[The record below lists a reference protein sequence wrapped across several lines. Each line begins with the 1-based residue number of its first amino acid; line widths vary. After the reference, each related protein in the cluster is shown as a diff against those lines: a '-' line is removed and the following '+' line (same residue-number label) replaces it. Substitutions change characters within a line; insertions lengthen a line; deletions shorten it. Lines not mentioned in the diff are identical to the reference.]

1 MEIVKQSIERLYPET
16 QEQADEGLRLL
27 ERAGRTCYKSEAKIT
42 DDSAPKFAKM
52 ILVRQHDS
60 VVEHLTASYK
70 IICDR
75 ALSHEI
81 VRHRIGTSYSQES
94 QRYINYNKRGLQF
107 IDPVSAF
114 TSMTED
120 QLDIWFIAM
129 TEAETNYNAM
139 IDGGCTPEL
148 ARSVLPNSAKT
159 EIVMTANLRAWRHFI
174 DLRTSPKAHPQM
186 REIANMIFEDLN
198 ALWSCIFEDLAR

>member
-81 VRHRIGTSYSQES
+81 VRHLSCKT
-94 QRYINYNKRGLQF
+94 
-107 IDPVSAF
+107 A
-114 TSMTED
+114 
-120 QLDIWFIAM
+120 
-129 TEAETNYNAM
+129 
-139 IDGGCTPEL
+139 L
-148 ARSVLPNSAKT
+148 AVA
-159 EIVMTANLRAWRHFI
+159 
-174 DLRTSPKAHPQM
+174 SPP
-186 REIANMIFEDLN
+186 D
-198 ALWSCIFEDLAR
+198 

>member
-1 MEIVKQSIERLYPET
+1 MEIVKQSIERLYPQT

-42 DDSAPKFAKM
+42 DDSSQKFAKM
-52 ILVRQHDS
+52 ILGRQHDS

-75 ALSHEI
+75 GVSHEI

-94 QRYINYNKRGLQF
+94 TRYVSYNKRGLQF

-114 TSMTED
+114 ASMTED

-129 TEAETNYNAM
+129 TEAEANYKAM

-148 ARSVLPNSAKT
+148 ARSVLPNSTKT

-174 DLRTSPKAHPQM
+174 ELRTSPKAHPQM
-186 REIANMIFEDLN
+186 REIANMIFWDLS
-198 ALWSCIFEDLAR
+198 ALWPCIFEDLAR

>member
-1 MEIVKQSIERLYPET
+1 MR
-16 QEQADEGLRLL
+16 
-27 ERAGRTCYKSEAKIT
+27 
-42 DDSAPKFAKM
+42 
-52 ILVRQHDS
+52 
-60 VVEHLTASYK
+60 LTASYK